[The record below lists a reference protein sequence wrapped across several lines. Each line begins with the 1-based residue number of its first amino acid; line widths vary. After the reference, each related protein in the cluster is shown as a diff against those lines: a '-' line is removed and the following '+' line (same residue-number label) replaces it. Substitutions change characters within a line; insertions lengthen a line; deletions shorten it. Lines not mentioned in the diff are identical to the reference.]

1 MVSIVVSKTS
11 DERSNRSGPVVTNSH
26 RYMASYS
33 NRLQRTVCN
42 TVRKGV
48 GSNPTDVFAA

>member
-11 DERSNRSGPVVTNSH
+11 DERSNRSGPVKTYSH
-26 RYMASYS
+26 GYMASYS

-48 GSNPTDVFAA
+48 GPNPTDVFAA